1 MSIVKINGKPYKF
14 TEHENELIKKNGLT
28 PGMVAKRVRGGWALL
43 EALNAP
49 YGMRLAEYKEIV
61 LSRIMQREARERE
74 IARQRRKEAE
84 LRKKSHICL
93 MYHRNI
99 HVIRTGSMS
108 LITKCLR
115 NGRKHKCLKPIAHV
129 KNT

>member
-61 LSRIMQREARERE
+61 LSRIMQREAR
-74 IARQRRKEAE
+74 QRRKEAE
-84 LRKKSHICL
+84 LRKKKPHL
-93 MYHRNI
+93 FN
-99 HVIRTGSMS
+99 VPQ
-108 LITKCLR
+108 
-115 NGRKHKCLKPIAHV
+115 KHSRDPYWFD
-129 KNT
+129 NTYNQMFKKWQEV

>member
-84 LRKKSHICL
+84 LLKKKPHLFNVPQKHPRGCYACYL
-93 MYHRNI
+93 MENDI
-99 HVIRTGSMS
+99 F
-108 LITKCLR
+108 
-115 NGRKHKCLKPIAHV
+115 V
-129 KNT
+129 KVKK

>member
-43 EALNAP
+43 EALHAP
-49 YGMRLAEYKEIV
+49 YGMRLAEYKEIM
-61 LSRIMQREARERE
+61 LARIMQREARERE
-74 IARQRRKEAE
+74 IARHDVKRLSYVRR
-84 LRKKSHICL
+84 SHICL

-99 HVIRTGSMS
+99 QEDVMRAT
-108 LITKCLR
+108 
-115 NGRKHKCLKPIAHV
+115 
-129 KNT
+129 

>member
-1 MSIVKINGKPYKF
+1 MSVVKINGKPYKF

-61 LSRIMQREARERE
+61 LSRIMQRESKERE
-74 IARQRRKEAE
+74 IARQRRKEVE
-84 LRKKSHICL
+84 LRKRKPHL
-93 MYHRNI
+93 FNVPQNI

-108 LITKCLR
+108 LITKCSR
-115 NGRKHKCLKPIAHV
+115 NGVKHNEH
-129 KNT
+129 NQ

>member
-14 TEHENELIKKNGLT
+14 TEHENELIKKNGLN

-84 LRKKSHICL
+84 LRRSHICL

-99 HVIRTGSMS
+99 HVIRTGSM
-108 LITKCLR
+108 LLMTKCLR
-115 NGRKHKCLKPIAHV
+115 NGRKHKCQKQITHA

>member
-43 EALNAP
+43 EALHAP

-61 LSRIMQREARERE
+61 LSKIMEREARERE

-84 LRKKSHICL
+84 
-93 MYHRNI
+93 
-99 HVIRTGSMS
+99 S
-108 LITKCLR
+108 LEEAEFEA
-115 NGRKHKCLKPIAHV
+115 HDIARMEV
-129 KNT
+129 PFDCDEFEINVEVEQEND

>member
-43 EALNAP
+43 EALHAP

-61 LSRIMQREARERE
+61 LSEIMERE
-74 IARQRRKEAE
+74 SVMARQRRKEAE
-84 LRKKSHICL
+84 LRRKKPHL
-93 MYHRNI
+93 FN
-99 HVIRTGSMS
+99 VPQ
-108 LITKCLR
+108 
-115 NGRKHKCLKPIAHV
+115 KHSRDPYWFDVTYNQMFKKWSEAQ
-129 KNT
+129 

>member
-49 YGMRLAEYKEIV
+49 YGMKLNDYREIQITKA
-61 LSRIMQREARERE
+61 LERER
-74 IARQRRKEAE
+74 AMVRQQRKEAE
-84 LRKKSHICL
+84 LRRKKPHL
-93 MYHRNI
+93 FN
-99 HVIRTGSMS
+99 VPQ
-108 LITKCLR
+108 
-115 NGRKHKCLKPIAHV
+115 KHSRDPYWFDVTYNQMFKKWQEV
-129 KNT
+129 

>member
-43 EALNAP
+43 EALHAP

-61 LSRIMQREARERE
+61 LARIMQREARERE

-84 LRKKSHICL
+84 LRKKKPHL
-93 MYHRNI
+93 FNVPQKHPR
-99 HVIRTGSMS
+99 
-108 LITKCLR
+108 
-115 NGRKHKCLKPIAHV
+115 GRYAC
-129 KNT
+129 

>member
-61 LSRIMQREARERE
+61 LSKIMERE
-74 IARQRRKEAE
+74 SKEREMSRQRRKEAE
-84 LRKKSHICL
+84 LRKKKPHL
-93 MYHRNI
+93 FN
-99 HVIRTGSMS
+99 VPQ
-108 LITKCLR
+108 
-115 NGRKHKCLKPIAHV
+115 KHSRDPYWFDTTYNQMFKKWSEA
-129 KNT
+129 

>member
-74 IARQRRKEAE
+74 ISRQRRKEAE
-84 LRKKSHICL
+84 LRKKKPHL
-93 MYHRNI
+93 FN
-99 HVIRTGSMS
+99 VPQ
-108 LITKCLR
+108 
-115 NGRKHKCLKPIAHV
+115 KHSRDPYWFDTTYNQMFKKWQEV
-129 KNT
+129 

>member
-43 EALNAP
+43 EALHAP
-49 YGMRLAEYKEIV
+49 YGMRLAEYKEIM
-61 LSRIMQREARERE
+61 LARIMQREARERE

-84 LRKKSHICL
+84 LRKKNPHLFNVPQKHPRGRYACYL
-93 MYHRNI
+93 MENDI
-99 HVIRTGSMS
+99 F
-108 LITKCLR
+108 
-115 NGRKHKCLKPIAHV
+115 V
-129 KNT
+129 KVKK